1 MAVNLTPLLTYGGDK
16 SFRIYDKV
24 LIIVNTTTGCG
35 FTPQYEGLEEL
46 YKKYHDRGL
55 EILDFPFNQFGH
67 EAPVNNDEIHQF
79 FEVLSI
85 TCKNPENIKWNFT
98 KFLIDKE
105 GKVIGRYSPTIKPE
119 EMELKIKELLN
130 IN

>member
-1 MAVNLTPLLTYGGDK
+1 MKLQLIMMKFINFVLLIKYNSIFDQ
-16 SFRIYDKV
+16 FRKIDFNGENVSSLY
-24 LIIVNTTTGCG
+24 
-35 FTPQYEGLEEL
+35 QYLKGQ
-46 YKKYHDRGL
+46 
-55 EILDFPFNQFGH
+55 IQ
-67 EAPVNNDEIHQF
+67 NDEINGPKNKLTMKGV
-79 FEVLSI
+79 EVLSI